1 MSYPC
6 LSLQGEQ
13 SPEQKLLM
21 VTHYWS
27 GLTLSDALV
36 MLLAVGR
43 VATRHGVLSAGPTLT
58 VESFVLVLKST
69 STMISLSQGSIM
81 TLRTLQS
88 CQWLPQTQLQPLY
101 ARLPLSPTLA
111 LQPHQGQP
119 HTPPPAQPS
128 VGGCRHGVH
137 AAALVLFLWAP
148 LHFLHQWLPQL
159 LLQGE
164 VPLCTLWH
172 HLLLFPI
179 LPLIKLHLCNSKPQM
194 QT

>member
-88 CQWLPQTQLQPLY
+88 CQ
-101 ARLPLSPTLA
+101 
-111 LQPHQGQP
+111 
-119 HTPPPAQPS
+119 
-128 VGGCRHGVH
+128 
-137 AAALVLFLWAP
+137 
-148 LHFLHQWLPQL
+148 
-159 LLQGE
+159 
-164 VPLCTLWH
+164 
-172 HLLLFPI
+172 
-179 LPLIKLHLCNSKPQM
+179 
-194 QT
+194 